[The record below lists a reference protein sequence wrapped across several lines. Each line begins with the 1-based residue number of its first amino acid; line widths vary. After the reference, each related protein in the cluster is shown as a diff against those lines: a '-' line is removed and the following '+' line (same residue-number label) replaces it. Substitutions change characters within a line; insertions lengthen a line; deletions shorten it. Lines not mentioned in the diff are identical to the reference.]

1 LTKFFAS
8 PKNKMKLPAL
18 TITLNSSVNV
28 VEVVLFTKHLSI
40 MLKAGIPIHEAFET
54 LNEQTKHPVF
64 QKILK
69 AVSAD
74 ISNGSALATSLKKHP
89 KAFNQFY
96 ISMIEVGEEA
106 GTLDDNL
113 VFLSEQ
119 LTKDLALKKK
129 IQGAML
135 YPGLV
140 LFATLIMSGFLSF
153 FVLPSLVDFF
163 TNLNIPL
170 PLPTRILLAFAQ
182 LMKDWGVVIL
192 LSLLGLLA
200 FLRFLITLPGIK
212 PLWHAFLLKIP
223 LVGTLLMYGQLTRFG
238 RNLGILLKSGVPIN
252 KSLKVT
258 TQTLSSITFQTIIL
272 DITQKLEAGKS
283 IGDILSQKNNSLFP
297 PLVTKMIA
305 VGEKTGKLDET
316 LTYLANYY
324 EEEIDTVSK
333 SFSTILEPF
342 LLLGIGLLVGFV
354 AIAIISP
361 IYELTGSIR
370 GQ

>member
-1 LTKFFAS
+1 
-8 PKNKMKLPAL
+8 
-18 TITLNSSVNV
+18 
-28 VEVVLFTKHLSI
+28 
-40 MLKAGIPIHEAFET
+40 
-54 LNEQTKHPVF
+54 
-64 QKILK
+64 
-69 AVSAD
+69 
-74 ISNGSALATSLKKHP
+74 
-89 KAFNQFY
+89 
-96 ISMIEVGEEA
+96 MIEVGEEA